1 MSRFLSR
8 RDIQRRDLLRLAG
21 ASLIVAA
28 CGGGRGSGGAPAAGP
43 DASKRLRPGG
53 RLLSRPQAPDGGSAE
68 TGLIP
73 LRLSGSDRDGAVYVP
88 AGYRPQSPAPLILTL
103 HGATGSGRRALRRL
117 QPLADA
123 AGLILLAP
131 DSRGVTWDVA
141 TTGAFGPDA
150 EFVDRALDFVFS
162 RYSVDPARL
171 AAEGFSDGA
180 SYALSLGLLNGDLFT
195 HVIAFSPGFVAKGT
209 RRGKPRVFVSHG
221 LRDQVLPIDRCGRR
235 IVRDLRG
242 DDYDVRYTEFD
253 GGHAVPAGIA
263 GAALE
268 WLEGRG

>member
-1 MSRFLSR
+1 MPPFFFRH
-8 RDIQRRDLLRLAG
+8 DVHRRDLLRLAG
-21 ASLIVAA
+21 ASLIAAA
-28 CGGGRGSGGAPAAGP
+28 CGGGRGSGGASPADPQAVE
-43 DASKRLRPGG
+43 RLRSVG
-53 RLLSRPQAPDGGSAE
+53 RLRSRPRAPDGGSAD
-68 TGLIP
+68 TGLAP

-88 AGYRPQSPAPLILTL
+88 AGYRPQSPVPLILTL
-103 HGATGSGRRALRRL
+103 HGATGSGRRGLRRL

-123 AGLILLAP
+123 AGVILLAP
-131 DSRGVTWDVA
+131 DSRDVTWDVA
-141 TTGAFGPDA
+141 LTGGFGRDP

-195 HVIAFSPGFVAKGT
+195 HVIAFSPGFVASGT

-221 LRDQVLPIDRCGRR
+221 LHDQVLPIDRCGRR

-268 WLEGRG
+268 WLAGRG